1 MEKITITRGLTTL
14 KTLDKKIAKA
24 TRAGNFVTFEVN
36 NKKETDINAVADL
49 QKVTDLINYRDSLK
63 SAIAASNAV
72 TIVKVGRDEMTVVA
86 AIEKK
91 TSVAYK
97 AKLLQTL
104 QVSLS
109 EVRQNIDYHNSDA
122 ERRLDKLIE
131 ASVGSDSNKKD
142 DSGAIDAIS
151 KPFMKRN
158 EATMVDPLKIEDVIS
173 KLDEEIEDFLVNV
186 DVSLSESN
194 ATTYIEV

>member
-14 KTLDKKIAKA
+14 KTLDKKITKA

-36 NKKETDINAVADL
+36 GKATTDINAVSDL
-49 QKVTDLINYRDSLK
+49 QKVNDLIDYRDRLK

-72 TIVKVGRDEMTVVA
+72 TKVKVGQEVMTVVA

-91 TSVAYK
+91 SSIAHKV
-97 AKLLQTL
+97 KLLSTL
-104 QVSLS
+104 QTELAETRS
-109 EVRQNIDYHNSDA
+109 NIEYHNADA

-131 ASVGSDSNKKD
+131 ASVGSDSQKKD
-142 DSGAIDAIS
+142 EIEAIS

-158 EATMVDPLKIEDVIS
+158 EATLVDPLKIEKVIE

-194 ATTYIEV
+194 ATTYIEA